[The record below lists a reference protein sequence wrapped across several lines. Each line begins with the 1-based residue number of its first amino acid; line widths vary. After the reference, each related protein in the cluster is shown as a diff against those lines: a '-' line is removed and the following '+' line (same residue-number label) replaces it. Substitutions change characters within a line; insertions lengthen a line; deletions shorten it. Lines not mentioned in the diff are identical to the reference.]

1 MNVNNSFSKKQEYPF
16 PKLCFGCAAAFARNL
31 ITDEEAVELIN
42 SCLRQGINFFDTG
55 HHYGC
60 AEQRLGVALKNIS
73 REDVYISTKAGVKI
87 ENGKFVKDFSPE
99 WIKESLDISLKRMGI
114 DYVDILYL
122 YFPRKEH
129 LTAELFLTLNELK
142 EQGKVHYIGINTF
155 TPELLEYIAKEKLF
169 DVVMLDYNI
178 VRQDREPVIKA
189 LYEQGVT
196 VIAGQALAEGLFSK
210 DLFRIRSRKDLWYLL
225 RTFGRKSSRV
235 LYKEAK
241 RFRFLN
247 KVDGFDASQI
257 ALKYVLDN
265 PYIASAC
272 FGTASFEHLKKNAE
286 AQNIEITEDLK
297 RRIHEAS
304 SGK

>member
-1 MNVNNSFSKKQEYPF
+1 MNVNNSFAKKQEYPF

-60 AEQRLGVALKNIS
+60 AEQRLGLALKNIS
-73 REDVYISTKAGVKI
+73 REHVYISTKAGVRI

-99 WIKESLDISLKRMGI
+99 WIKESLDISLERMGI

-122 YFPRKEH
+122 YFPRKEN
-129 LTAELFLTLNELK
+129 LTAELFLALNELK
-142 EQGKVHYIGINTF
+142 KQEKVRYIGINTF

-178 VRQDREPVIKA
+178 VRQDREPVIEK
-189 LYEQGVT
+189 LHEQGIT

-210 DLFRIRSRKDLWYLL
+210 DLFHICSRKDLWYLL
-225 RTFGRKSSRV
+225 RTFGRKSSRE

-286 AQNIEITEDLK
+286 AQNIEIPEDLK

-304 SGK
+304 SRK